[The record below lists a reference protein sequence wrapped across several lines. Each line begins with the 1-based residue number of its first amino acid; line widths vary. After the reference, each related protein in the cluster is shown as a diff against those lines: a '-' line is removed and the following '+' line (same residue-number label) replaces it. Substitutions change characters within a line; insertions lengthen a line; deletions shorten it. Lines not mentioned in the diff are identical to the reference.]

1 MLKDKIQY
9 VVALIAEFAAY
20 YHLTDVQA
28 LRYLQQYNA
37 LELCDKHYSV
47 MHTLSFR
54 DNIESLTAYCKR
66 MGGQLG

>member
-20 YHLTDVQA
+20 YHLTDAQA
-28 LRYLQQYNA
+28 LRYLQQYHA
-37 LELCDKHYSV
+37 IELCDKHYGV